1 MIFSQTN
8 IDLFMRSLK
17 INKDEIAED
26 RAGIQDGIP
35 ECPHMINCPTVLQ
48 GMSHEM
54 RTHMNSI
61 VAFSFLMSRNGCN
74 KKEREEYSDQILA
87 SCEQLIGL
95 FDNFLDSAIIDT
107 GNSKSDLRVCKLKNI
122 LDDLLSEFRET
133 LKKQTYKDVALV
145 TENGS
150 AETTEVLVDTNRVFR
165 VIRNLF
171 QNALSNTRSG
181 YIKIGYYLRN
191 CKITFYV
198 LDSGQGYFK
207 CKEFLHTE
215 DLNDSLTKYND
226 TSSAINLTLA
236 KKLIQMLG
244 GTMWIECNGLT
255 GTAIYFSVPAKVVEN
270 SDIDINNYVNTMI
283 AI

>member
-1 MIFSQTN
+1 
-8 IDLFMRSLK
+8 MRNLK
-17 INKDEIAED
+17 INKDQKVED
-26 RAGIQDGIP
+26 CRGVQDTIP
-35 ECPHMINCPTVLQ
+35 ECASMINCPTILQ

-54 RTHMNSI
+54 RTHMNAI
-61 VAFSFLMSRNGCN
+61 VAFSFLMSRNKCN

-107 GNSKSDLRVCKLKNI
+107 GNSKSDLRVYKLKNI

-133 LKKQTYKDVALV
+133 LKKEAYKDVTLV

-150 AETTEVLVDTNRVFR
+150 ADETEVLVDINRVFR

-171 QNALSNTRSG
+171 QNALTNTKSG
-181 YIKIGYYLRN
+181 FIKIGYYLRN

-215 DLNDSLTKYND
+215 DLNDSLAKYND

-255 GTAIYFSVPAKVVEN
+255 GTAIYLSVPAKVVEN
-270 SDIDINNYVNTMI
+270 SDIAIHKYANTMI